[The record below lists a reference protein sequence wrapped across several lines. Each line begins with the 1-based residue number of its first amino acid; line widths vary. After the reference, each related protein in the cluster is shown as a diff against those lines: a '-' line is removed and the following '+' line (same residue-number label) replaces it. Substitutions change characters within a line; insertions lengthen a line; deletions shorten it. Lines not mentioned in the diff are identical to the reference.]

1 VPPLNPRRLQTMTQ
15 VFLRLALVDNGY
27 LEDVARKA
35 ESRQRWA
42 FMVSWQI
49 TKAPNGT
56 AGPFITIATF

>member
-1 VPPLNPRRLQTMTQ
+1 MTQ